1 MTDYLLDTNIL
12 LRASDPNSA
21 QHSLA
26 NYAVYNLLNQGHQCL
41 LTSQILIEF
50 WVVCT
55 RPVEVNGFGW
65 TTERSKTQIN
75 QFLSQFDLLHETS
88 STFSYW
94 FEMVTKYDIKGKRTH
109 DIKILAVMKSYGIS
123 HILTF
128 NPNDFIPSNEFTI
141 VHPQVII
148 NS

>member
-1 MTDYLLDTNIL
+1 MTDYVLDTNIL
-12 LRASDPNSA
+12 LRASDRNST
-21 QHSLA
+21 QHTLA
-26 NYAVYNLLNQGHQCL
+26 NHAVYNLLTQGHKCL
-41 LTSQILIEF
+41 LTPQIIIEF

-75 QFLSQFDLLHETS
+75 RFLSQFDLLSETS
-88 STFSYW
+88 NTFSHW
-94 FEMVTKYDIKGKRTH
+94 FEMVTKYHIQGKRTH
-109 DIKILAVMKSYGIS
+109 DIKILAVMKSYRIS

-128 NPNDFIPSNEFTI
+128 NPNDFIASNEFTI
-141 VHPQVII
+141 VHPQAIM

>member
-21 QHSLA
+21 QHYLA
-26 NYAVYNLLNQGHQCL
+26 NHAVYKLLSQGDQCL

-65 TTERSKTQIN
+65 TTERSKVQIN
-75 QFLSQFDLLHETS
+75 QFLSQFNLLSEAS
-88 STFSYW
+88 NSFSYW

-109 DIKILAVMKSYGIS
+109 DIKILAVMKSWGIS
-123 HILTF
+123 HLLTF
-128 NPNDFIPSNEFTI
+128 NPNDFIASNEFTI
-141 VHPQVII
+141 VHPQAII
-148 NS
+148 TP

>member
-12 LRASDPNSA
+12 LRASDRNSN

-26 NYAVYNLLNQGHQCL
+26 NQAVYYLLNQGHQCL
-41 LTSQILIEF
+41 LTPQILIEF

-55 RPVEVNGFGW
+55 RPVEANGFGW
-65 TTERSKTQIN
+65 TTKRSETQIN
-75 QFLSQFDLLHETS
+75 QFLSQFSLLSETS
-88 STFSYW
+88 NTFSDW
-94 FEMVTKYDIKGKRTH
+94 FQMVTKYEIKGKRTH

-128 NPNDFIPSNEFTI
+128 NPNDFIAVNEFTI
-141 VHPQVII
+141 VHPQAII